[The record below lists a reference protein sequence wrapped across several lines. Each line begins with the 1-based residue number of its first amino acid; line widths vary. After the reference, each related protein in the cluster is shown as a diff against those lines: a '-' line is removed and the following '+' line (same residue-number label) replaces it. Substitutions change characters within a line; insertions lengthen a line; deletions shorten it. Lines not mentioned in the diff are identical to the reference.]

1 MEALM
6 QLNIS
11 EMKNHLSA
19 ALAKAEAGETV
30 IICRRNK
37 PIAELKAIEPEK
49 KPRKKR
55 PLGLAAKEYP
65 DWKLGDEFFEPLP
78 DDILAYFN
86 GEKE

>member
-1 MEALM
+1 M
-6 QLNIS
+6 QLNIT
-11 EMKNHLSA
+11 EMKSQLSA

-37 PIAELKAIEPEK
+37 PIAELKAIAPEK
-49 KPRKKR
+49 KARKEQR
-55 PLGLAAKEYP
+55 PVGLAAKKYP
-65 DWKLGDEFFEPLP
+65 DWKLGDEFLEPLP